1 MGPPTSAR
9 LRTKLL
15 RASGIVAAIAAS
27 GLLAIAL
34 AVTGCASTPRVPEAD
49 RLPAY
54 DDAPWARVLDAA
66 VVGEEGLVD
75 YAELAEGT
83 PARDDLTLYLNAVAR
98 FGPESTPNAFATEAD
113 RLAYHLNAYNAFM
126 LQKWLEK
133 GAATADADERV
144 GWLTWFFDRF
154 AMDGGSESMHAL
166 EQGLIR
172 PTYGDARIHF
182 ALVCGALSCP
192 PLLDEPYRG
201 PELDRQFRNVAT
213 RWLQAPDGLVVGD
226 DGTVTASRILDWYA
240 GDFDGGE
247 PFDSLADMFEAYLPA
262 GPRRDA
268 AVAAADAGELRFMG
282 YDWTINSP
290 AASAADAGG

>member
-1 MGPPTSAR
+1 MLAAPPSRPRVRAAR
-9 LRTKLL
+9 R
-15 RASGIVAAIAAS
+15 GGHVAATAWAT
-27 GLLAIAL
+27 LFAL
-34 AVTGCASTPRVPEAD
+34 TLSLSGCASTPKVPEAD
-49 RLPAY
+49 RLGAY
-54 DDAPWARVLDAA
+54 DDAPWARVLEASVLGD
-66 VVGEEGLVD
+66 EGLVD
-75 YAELAEGT
+75 YAKLAEGT
-83 PARDDLTLYLNAVAR
+83 AARDDLTLYLNAVAR
-98 FGPESTPNAFATEAD
+98 FGPEATPGAFPDEAD

-133 GAATADADERV
+133 GAATADADDKV

-154 AMDGGSESMHAL
+154 AMDGGGTSMDGL
-166 EQGLIR
+166 EQRLIR

-201 PELDRQFRNVAT
+201 PELDRQFRDVAT
-213 RWLQAPDGLVVGD
+213 RWLQAPDGLVAAD
-226 DGTVTASRILDWYA
+226 DGTVTVSRILDWYG

-247 PFDSLADMFEAYLPA
+247 PFDSLADLFAAYLPA

-268 AVAAADAGELRFMG
+268 AVAAAEAGDLRFMG

-290 AASAADAGG
+290 AAAAALPEG